1 MKKRTACDGKAAGL
15 FLIAYLFILMP
26 WSQVCQAQTP
36 FPPHVHR
43 VLFLGNS
50 ITYTGTYVTAIDA
63 YFRLHYPNQP
73 IEFINVGLP
82 SETVSGLSEEGHAD
96 GKFPRPDLHERLER
110 VLKLTKP
117 DFVFACY
124 GMNDG
129 IYLPLDESRFQKFRD
144 GINWLHSEVVKLGVP
159 IVHLTPP
166 IYDEQ
171 RGTSKGYAAVLDRY
185 SDWLLSQKSVA
196 KWSIIDLHY
205 PMKEYLEAHRKVDA
219 TFAVN
224 GFALAND
231 GVHPGDAGHW
241 IMAKSI
247 LLGLG
252 EKAVASAPD
261 LAASVAMVPNS
272 GQVIKLV
279 ATRQSLMKDAW
290 LTATGHKRPGM
301 NVGLPLAE
309 AQTKAAELDAQIR
322 KLLP

>member
-1 MKKRTACDGKAAGL
+1 MTTIQRVFLLLFFSSGL
-15 FLIAYLFILMP
+15 TGI
-26 WSQVCQAQTP
+26 SQAQTP
-36 FPPHVHR
+36 FPGNVHR
-43 VLFLGNS
+43 VVFLGNS
-50 ITYTGTYVTAIDA
+50 ITYAGTYITDIDA
-63 YFRLHYPNQP
+63 YFRLHYPKQA

-129 IYLPLDESRFQKFRD
+129 IYLSLDESRFQKFKD
-144 GINWLHSEVVKLGVP
+144 GINWLHAEIAKLGVP

-171 RGTSKGYAAVLDRY
+171 RGSSKGYAAVLDRY
-185 SDWLLSQKSVA
+185 SDWLLSQKSTEN
-196 KWSIIDLHY
+196 WSVIDLHY
-205 PMKEYLEAHRKVDA
+205 PMKTYLEAHRKVDA
-219 TFAVN
+219 AFAIN

-231 GVHPGDAGHW
+231 GVHPGEVGHW
-241 IMAKSI
+241 VMAKSI
-247 LLGLG
+247 LLGMG

-261 LAASVAMVPNS
+261 LTTSVASIPNS
-272 GQVIKLV
+272 AQVIKLV
-279 ATRQSLMKDAW
+279 AARQNLMKDAW

-301 NVGLPLAE
+301 NVGLPLTE
-309 AQTKAAELDAQIR
+309 AQAKAAELDAQIR
-322 KLLP
+322 QLLP

>member
-1 MKKRTACDGKAAGL
+1 MKIRTAYGTKPVVP
-15 FLIAYLFILMP
+15 FLIICLLGVLQLNQI
-26 WSQVCQAQTP
+26 CHAQTL
-36 FPPHVHR
+36 FPANVHR

-50 ITYTGTYVTAIDA
+50 ITYAGTYVTNIEA
-63 YFRLHYPNQP
+63 YYRLQYPNQS

-82 SETVSGLSEEGHAD
+82 SETVSGLSEDGHAD

-129 IYLPLDESRFQKFRD
+129 IYLPLDETRFQKFKD
-144 GINWLHSEVVKLGVP
+144 GMNWLHAEVVKLGVP

-171 RGTSKGYAAVLDRY
+171 RGNSKGYAAVLDRY
-185 SDWLLSQKSVA
+185 SDWLLEQKTVA
-196 KWSIIDLHY
+196 KWSVIDLHY
-205 PMKEYLEAHRKVDA
+205 PMKTYLEAHRKVDA
-219 TFAVN
+219 AFGIN
-224 GFALAND
+224 GFALATD
-231 GVHPGDAGHW
+231 GVHPGEVGHW

-247 LLGLG
+247 LLGMG
-252 EKAVASAPD
+252 DKAVASAPD
-261 LAASVAMVPNS
+261 LAASVESIPNAA
-272 GQVIKLV
+272 QVIKLV
-279 ATRQSLMKDAW
+279 AARQSLMKDAW

-309 AQTKAAELDAQIR
+309 AQTNAAELDAQIR